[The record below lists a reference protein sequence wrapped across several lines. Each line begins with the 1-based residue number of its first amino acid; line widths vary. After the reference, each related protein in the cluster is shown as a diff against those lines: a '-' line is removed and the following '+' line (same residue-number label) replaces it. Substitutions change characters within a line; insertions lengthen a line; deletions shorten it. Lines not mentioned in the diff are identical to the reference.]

1 MLSLLFRMFDAAI
14 ALLVT
19 LWDGKHVYVGERFPD
34 LDRALNEE
42 GAVGNATS

>member
-1 MLSLLFRMFDAAI
+1 MLSLLFRMFNTAI

-19 LWDGKHVYVGERFPD
+19 LSDGKHVYGGERFPD
-34 LDRALNEE
+34 LDLAPNEE